1 VPNKSIRDLE
11 TTNFM
16 TGKPKAVDSVRR
28 EDHSS
33 TPNPEDQ
40 DRGKGAVEDDN
51 EGQNHDGG
59 NTSLDGQLGHRNK
72 DGILKDADFNLP
84 G

>member
-1 VPNKSIRDLE
+1 MTDEQKSL
-11 TTNFM
+11 N
-16 TGKPKAVDSVRR
+16 SVRR

-33 TPNPEDQ
+33 SENPRDQ
-40 DRGKGAVEDDN
+40 DRGKGAVEDD
-51 EGQNHDGG
+51 EGHDHDGG

-72 DGILKDADFNLP
+72 EGILKDADFNLP